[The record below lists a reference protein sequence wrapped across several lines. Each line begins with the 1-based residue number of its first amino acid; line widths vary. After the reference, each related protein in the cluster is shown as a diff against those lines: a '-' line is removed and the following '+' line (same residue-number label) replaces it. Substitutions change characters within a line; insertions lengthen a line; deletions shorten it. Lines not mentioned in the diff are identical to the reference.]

1 MKLYKQSVIILLQAS
16 KGVFLVQTALDL
28 IAQADDSQL
37 QTLFT
42 AIYNRY
48 RIIRPDLEISVLFLD
63 KKANRNDQLNRT
75 IALLEKMKTSSV

>member
-1 MKLYKQSVIILLQAS
+1 M
-16 KGVFLVQTALDL
+16 QTALDL

-37 QTLFT
+37 QILFT